1 MDVFIDNKRITLE
14 KKKFKSLG
22 LVMDEINKV
31 LEREG
36 KMLCDI
42 YVNGKILSDNQIIVG
57 DKIDVVEVVTQ
68 SPKMVILRAL
78 QDMREFIARYFES
91 MEIISTEVEVED
103 EMQLLG
109 SLFDLVGG
117 LEWCNN
123 VLLSIKENTA
133 LDFEDE
139 SFDEVLEDYNEC
151 LEGIQDAM
159 NSRDMLALYE
169 MLEFDMSDILADV
182 SNDLNF
188 YYEIILREE
197 MREGRYA

>member
-197 MREGRYA
+197 MREGKYA